1 MQLLRQAGGGRVSHV
16 TVKRIDNIQSTR
28 LEIRDAIC
36 RANGPSGKCET
47 RQTKTMGNAK
57 KFIGELVL
65 LEFNRLQSNSSCLE
79 GFVTP
84 PLGGDGGGLV
94 GVFVRRG

>member
-1 MQLLRQAGGGRVSHV
+1 
-16 TVKRIDNIQSTR
+16 
-28 LEIRDAIC
+28 
-36 RANGPSGKCET
+36 
-47 RQTKTMGNAK
+47 MGNAK